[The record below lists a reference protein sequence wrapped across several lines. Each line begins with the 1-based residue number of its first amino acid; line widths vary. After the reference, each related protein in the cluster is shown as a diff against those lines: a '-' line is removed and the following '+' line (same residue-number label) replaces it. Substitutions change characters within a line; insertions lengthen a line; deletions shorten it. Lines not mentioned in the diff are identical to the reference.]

1 MWKTV
6 YLTWGLVLPLIFF
19 FQIFFFSLGIGG
31 RVGLMH
37 AHYDVLVEVR
47 RQFVGVVSL
56 LLLSVPGIEL
66 RSSGLVARALICRAI
81 LIILVLTTQTV
92 EG

>member
-1 MWKTV
+1 M
-6 YLTWGLVLPLIFF
+6 
-19 FQIFFFSLGIGG
+19 
-31 RVGLMH
+31 GLMH

-66 RSSGLVARALICRAI
+66 RSSGLVADAFAW
-81 LIILVLTTQTV
+81 
-92 EG
+92 